1 MNTEERFLLRSSVEW
16 RKNLM
21 QDCLCMPCAE
31 FSDSFDAAV
40 DAAIATFPEL
50 EREAILKRYRDGLT
64 PTQCA
69 NALEIDIGKFYS
81 CFDLAIR
88 RLRHPKYAGGILKEM
103 RRFAGSPL
111 ASALKEAVENG
122 NWKKI
127 EELCDSVPFQCLNFS
142 TRTKNCLMFSG
153 AQSIG
158 DVVRLIESGKLKNL
172 RQCGQGTLQNII
184 DVLEKAL
191 PFHFILGKPAQFC
204 PETSDAF
211 TRKEHTRQLSAML
224 ERYIDPR
231 NDPRIYWAREVTF
244 DYSTNHKIRV
254 DYMRFQPLNNS
265 TSGIEKGDFYAYEVK
280 SSVEDFKSPNG
291 HNFIADYNYY
301 VMPADVFEAV
311 KDTVPYG
318 VGVLCPDGGHLRCV
332 RKAVRKDRTRPVS
345 EMLLMLWRSS
355 RRDFPATDV
364 APVMHTRW
372 AHLGGDEWCCPACG
386 FVITTEGSWDKPTK
400 KYCEDCGAKMDG
412 GADHEDRQ
420 D

>member
-31 FSDSFDAAV
+31 FSDSFNAAV

-111 ASALKEAVENG
+111 ASALKEAIENG

-142 TRTKNCLMFSG
+142 TRAKNCLMFSG

-172 RQCGQGTLQNII
+172 RQCGQGALQNII
-184 DVLEKAL
+184 DVLEKTL

-211 TRKEHTRQLSAML
+211 TRKECTRELSTML

-254 DYMRFQPLNNS
+254 DYMRFQPLNNT

-311 KDTVPYG
+311 KDAVPWG

-332 RKAVRKDRTRPVS
+332 RKSVRKDRTRPVS

-355 RRDFPATDV
+355 RREIV
-364 APVMHTRW
+364 GRRNKN
-372 AHLGGDEWCCPACG
+372 
-386 FVITTEGSWDKPTK
+386 DKETN
-400 KYCEDCGAKMDG
+400 
-412 GADHEDRQ
+412 DRQ

>member
-1 MNTEERFLLRSSVEW
+1 MNAEGFYLSHPQEEW

-21 QDCLCMPCAE
+21 QDCLRIPYIE
-31 FSDSFDAAV
+31 SSNSFNTVVDASIATLPEMEQAAV
-40 DAAIATFPEL
+40 
-50 EREAILKRYRDGLT
+50 LKRYRDGLT
-64 PTQCA
+64 PKQCA
-69 NALEIDIGKFYS
+69 DELGIDLSKYNTNLNHAMWMLRRPQ
-81 CFDLAIR
+81 CARAIR
-88 RLRHPKYAGGILKEM
+88 NEVLP
-103 RRFAGSPL
+103 FADSPL
-111 ASALKEAVENG
+111 ASALKEAIEKG
-122 NWKKI
+122 NQEEI
-127 EELCDSVPFQCLNFS
+127 AELCDSIPLQYLNFS
-142 TRTKNCLMFSG
+142 TRAMNCLMFGG
-153 AQSIG
+153 AKSIG
-158 DVVRLIESGKLKNL
+158 DVIRLAESGKLKNL
-172 RQCGQGTLQNII
+172 RQCGQGTLRNII

-191 PFHFILGKPAQFC
+191 PFHFAIGKPAQFC

-211 TRKEHTRQLSAML
+211 TRKECTRELSTML
-224 ERYIDPR
+224 ERYIDPH
-231 NDPRIYWAREVTF
+231 NDPRIYWAKEVTF
-244 DYSTNHKIRV
+244 DYSTNYKIRV
-254 DYMRFQPLNNS
+254 DYMRFQPLNNT

-311 KDTVPYG
+311 KDAVPYG

>member
-21 QDCLCMPCAE
+21 QDCLCMPCA
-31 FSDSFDAAV
+31 D
-40 DAAIATFPEL
+40 
-50 EREAILKRYRDGLT
+50 
-64 PTQCA
+64 
-69 NALEIDIGKFYS
+69 
-81 CFDLAIR
+81 
-88 RLRHPKYAGGILKEM
+88 
-103 RRFAGSPL
+103 
-111 ASALKEAVENG
+111 
-122 NWKKI
+122 
-127 EELCDSVPFQCLNFS
+127 
-142 TRTKNCLMFSG
+142 
-153 AQSIG
+153 
-158 DVVRLIESGKLKNL
+158 
-172 RQCGQGTLQNII
+172 
-184 DVLEKAL
+184 
-191 PFHFILGKPAQFC
+191 FILGKPAQFC

-355 RRDFPATDV
+355 RREIV
-364 APVMHTRW
+364 GRRNKN
-372 AHLGGDEWCCPACG
+372 
-386 FVITTEGSWDKPTK
+386 DKETN
-400 KYCEDCGAKMDG
+400 
-412 GADHEDRQ
+412 DRQ

>member
-1 MNTEERFLLRSSVEW
+1 
-16 RKNLM
+16 
-21 QDCLCMPCAE
+21 
-31 FSDSFDAAV
+31 
-40 DAAIATFPEL
+40 
-50 EREAILKRYRDGLT
+50 
-64 PTQCA
+64 
-69 NALEIDIGKFYS
+69 
-81 CFDLAIR
+81 
-88 RLRHPKYAGGILKEM
+88 M

-111 ASALKEAVENG
+111 ASALKEAIENG

-318 VGVLCPDGGHLRCV
+318 VGVLCPDGGHLRYM

-355 RRDFPATDV
+355 RREIV
-364 APVMHTRW
+364 GRRNKN
-372 AHLGGDEWCCPACG
+372 
-386 FVITTEGSWDKPTK
+386 DKETN
-400 KYCEDCGAKMDG
+400 
-412 GADHEDRQ
+412 DRQ

>member
-1 MNTEERFLLRSSVEW
+1 MNAEGFYLSHPQEEW

-21 QDCLCMPCAE
+21 QDCLRIPYIE
-31 FSDSFDAAV
+31 SSNSFNTVVDASIATLPEMEQAAV
-40 DAAIATFPEL
+40 
-50 EREAILKRYRDGLT
+50 LKRYRDGLT
-64 PTQCA
+64 PKQCA
-69 NALEIDIGKFYS
+69 DELGIDLSKYNTNLNHAMWMLRRPQ
-81 CFDLAIR
+81 CARAIR
-88 RLRHPKYAGGILKEM
+88 NEVLP
-103 RRFAGSPL
+103 FADSPL
-111 ASALKEAVENG
+111 ASALKEAIEKG
-122 NWKKI
+122 NQEEI
-127 EELCDSVPFQCLNFS
+127 AELCDSIPLQYLNFS
-142 TRTKNCLMFSG
+142 TRAMNCLMFGG
-153 AQSIG
+153 AKSIG
-158 DVVRLIESGKLKNL
+158 DVIRLAESGKLKNL
-172 RQCGQGTLQNII
+172 RQCGQGTLRNII

-244 DYSTNHKIRV
+244 DYSTNHKIRM

-301 VMPADVFEAV
+301 VMPADVFDAV
-311 KDTVPYG
+311 KDAVPYG

-332 RKAVRKDRTRPVS
+332 RKSVRKDRTRPVS

-355 RRDFPATDV
+355 RREIV
-364 APVMHTRW
+364 GRRNKN
-372 AHLGGDEWCCPACG
+372 
-386 FVITTEGSWDKPTK
+386 DKETN
-400 KYCEDCGAKMDG
+400 
-412 GADHEDRQ
+412 DRQ

>member
-1 MNTEERFLLRSSVEW
+1 MNAEGFYLSHPQEEW

-21 QDCLCMPCAE
+21 QDCLRIPYIE
-31 FSDSFDAAV
+31 SSNSFNTVVDASIATLPEMEQAAV
-40 DAAIATFPEL
+40 
-50 EREAILKRYRDGLT
+50 LKRYRDGLT
-64 PTQCA
+64 PKQCA
-69 NALEIDIGKFYS
+69 DELGIDLSKYNTNLNHAMWMLRRPQ
-81 CFDLAIR
+81 CARAIR
-88 RLRHPKYAGGILKEM
+88 NEVLP
-103 RRFAGSPL
+103 FADSPL
-111 ASALKEAVENG
+111 ASALKEAIENG

-254 DYMRFQPLNNS
+254 DYMRFQPLNNT

-301 VMPADVFEAV
+301 VMPTDVFEAV
-311 KDTVPYG
+311 KDAVPYG
-318 VGVLCPDGGHLRCV
+318 VGVLCPDGGQLRCV
-332 RKAVRKDRTRPVS
+332 RKAARKDRTRPVS

-355 RRDFPATDV
+355 RREIV
-364 APVMHTRW
+364 ARR
-372 AHLGGDEWCCPACG
+372 E
-386 FVITTEGSWDKPTK
+386 K
-400 KYCEDCGAKMDG
+400 
-412 GADHEDRQ
+412 HE
-420 D
+420 

>member
-1 MNTEERFLLRSSVEW
+1 M
-16 RKNLM
+16 
-21 QDCLCMPCAE
+21 
-31 FSDSFDAAV
+31 
-40 DAAIATFPEL
+40 
-50 EREAILKRYRDGLT
+50 
-64 PTQCA
+64 
-69 NALEIDIGKFYS
+69 
-81 CFDLAIR
+81 
-88 RLRHPKYAGGILKEM
+88 
-103 RRFAGSPL
+103 
-111 ASALKEAVENG
+111 
-122 NWKKI
+122 
-127 EELCDSVPFQCLNFS
+127 CDSVPFQCLNFS

-172 RQCGQGTLQNII
+172 RQCGQGTIQNII

-400 KYCEDCGAKMDG
+400 NTARIAGPRWTEVLTMKTDKINQPEFAPEEWRKAAIMYDTSFAWCKIKFQPGVRIKFHLHRALTRCSMKRWTHFLSETAISSKSIFVT
-412 GADHEDRQ
+412 E
-420 D
+420 

>member
-16 RKNLM
+16 RKNLR

-111 ASALKEAVENG
+111 ASALKEAIENG

-355 RRDFPATDV
+355 RREIV
-364 APVMHTRW
+364 GRRNKN
-372 AHLGGDEWCCPACG
+372 
-386 FVITTEGSWDKPTK
+386 DKETN
-400 KYCEDCGAKMDG
+400 
-412 GADHEDRQ
+412 DRQ

>member
-1 MNTEERFLLRSSVEW
+1 MNAEGFYLSHPQEEW

-21 QDCLCMPCAE
+21 QDCLRIPYIE
-31 FSDSFDAAV
+31 SSNSFNTVVDASIATLPEMEQAAV
-40 DAAIATFPEL
+40 
-50 EREAILKRYRDGLT
+50 LKRYRDGLT
-64 PTQCA
+64 PKQCA
-69 NALEIDIGKFYS
+69 DELGIDLSKYNTNLNHAMWMLRRPQ
-81 CFDLAIR
+81 CARAIR
-88 RLRHPKYAGGILKEM
+88 NEVLP
-103 RRFAGSPL
+103 FADSPL
-111 ASALKEAVENG
+111 ASALKEAIENG

-355 RRDFPATDV
+355 RREIV
-364 APVMHTRW
+364 GRRNKN
-372 AHLGGDEWCCPACG
+372 
-386 FVITTEGSWDKPTK
+386 DKETN
-400 KYCEDCGAKMDG
+400 
-412 GADHEDRQ
+412 DRQ